1 MGRIGKAGGMITVVL
16 DWPHPALAPNR
27 NNGRHWAEMAA
38 IRAKA
43 KQDAYWLTRKS
54 SDVSLLDERQHPVT
68 LTFVAPD
75 KRRRDLDGC
84 LSSMKP
90 ALDGVAQALGL
101 DDSQFRPITLDY
113 VHGDKPGSVIVTVG
127 S

>member
-1 MGRIGKAGGMITVVL
+1 MITIVL
-16 DWPHPALAPNR
+16 DWPNPALMPNR
-27 NNGRHWAEMAA
+27 SAGKHWSNTAA

-43 KQDAYWLTRKS
+43 KEDAYWLTRKS
-54 SDVSLLDERQHPVT
+54 NDASIFLEKPHAVSL
-68 LTFVAPD
+68 TFIAPD

-90 ALDGVAQALGL
+90 ALDGVAKALGL

>member
-1 MGRIGKAGGMITVVL
+1 MITVVL

-27 NNGRHWAEMAA
+27 AHGKHWAGLAG

-43 KQDAYWLTRKS
+43 KSDAFYVTKAAAAGHKFHPDLKQR
-54 SDVSLLDERQHPVT
+54 VSI
-68 LTFVAPD
+68 TFIAPD

-84 LSSMKP
+84 LSSIKNY
-90 ALDGVAQALGL
+90 LDGIAKAIGT
-101 DDSQFRPITLDY
+101 DDSKFGPVTLDY